1 MTIYSFINNM
11 VEEDNSNTQV
21 EEVAKSDSS
30 EVAKSDNEVEKSF
43 QESVKS
49 GFDTL
54 TEVVQSIAETQKA
67 TQETLSGLD
76 NRLKALETPTD
87 LPLTPKGTAASE
99 DVGAKVTVPDTYQS
113 NSVQAGLDDDR
124 SGDKKPSSDKGGLK
138 MQQKS
143 DDTELIE
150 KAEHTFSTET
160 PRPNAA
166 LETVDKSFK
175 DESLILKDARA
186 NGAEGLSQVARDIL
200 AGKYYMPSEDE
211 VGAY

>member
-21 EEVAKSDSS
+21 EEVSTSNV
-30 EVAKSDNEVEKSF
+30 EKSDNEVEKSF
-43 QESVKS
+43 QDTVKS

-87 LPLTPKGTAASE
+87 LPLSPKGTAASD

-124 SGDKKPSSDKGGLK
+124 SGDKKPASDKGGLK

-150 KAEHTFSTET
+150 KAQHTFTTET

-175 DESLILKDARA
+175 DESLILKDARSG
-186 NGAEGLSQVARDIL
+186 GAEGLSQVARNIL
-200 AGKYYMPSEDE
+200 AGKYYKPSEDE

>member
-1 MTIYSFINNM
+1 M
-11 VEEDNSNTQV
+11 VNEENSNEQV
-21 EEVAKSDSS
+21 EEVATA
-30 EVAKSDNEVEKSF
+30 EVAKSDNEVVEKSF

-54 TEVVQSIAETQKA
+54 TEVVQSIAETQKS
-67 TQETLSGLD
+67 TIDTLSDLD
-76 NRLKALETPTD
+76 NRLKAMETPTD
-87 LPLTPKGTAASE
+87 LPLSPKGTAASD

-124 SGDKKPSSDKGGLK
+124 SGDKKPASDKGGLK

-143 DDTELIE
+143 DDTDLIE
-150 KAEHTFSTET
+150 KSEHTFTTET

-175 DESLILKDARA
+175 DESMILKDARA
-186 NGAEGLSQVARDIL
+186 GGAEGLAEVARNIL
-200 AGKYYMPSEDE
+200 AGKYYTPSEDE

>member
-1 MTIYSFINNM
+1 M
-11 VEEDNSNTQV
+11 VNEDNSNEQI
-21 EEVAKSDSS
+21 EEVAK
-30 EVAKSDNEVEKSF
+30 ATSDNEIVEKSF

-67 TQETLSGLD
+67 TLD
-76 NRLKALETPTD
+76 SLGDLDTRLKAMETPTD
-87 LPLTPKGTAASE
+87 LPLSPKGTAASD

-124 SGDKKPSSDKGGLK
+124 SGDKKPASDKGGLK

-143 DDTELIE
+143 DTEIVE
-150 KAEHTFSTET
+150 KAEHTFTTET

-166 LETVDKSFK
+166 LEVVDKSFK
-175 DESLILKDARA
+175 DESMILKDARA
-186 NGAEGLSQVARDIL
+186 GGAEGLAQVARNIL
-200 AGKYYMPSEDE
+200 AGKYYTPSEDE

>member
-1 MTIYSFINNM
+1 M

-21 EEVAKSDSS
+21 EEVSTSNVEKT
-30 EVAKSDNEVEKSF
+30 DNEVEKSF
-43 QESVKS
+43 QDTVKS

-87 LPLTPKGTAASE
+87 LPLSPKGTAASD

-124 SGDKKPSSDKGGLK
+124 SGDKKPASDKGGLK

-150 KAEHTFSTET
+150 KAQHTFTTET

-166 LETVDKSFK
+166 LETVYKSFK

-186 NGAEGLSQVARDIL
+186 GGAEGLSQVARDIL
-200 AGKYYMPSEDE
+200 AGKYYKPSEDE

>member
-1 MTIYSFINNM
+1 M
-11 VEEDNSNTQV
+11 VNEDNSKEQV
-21 EEVAKSDSS
+21 EDVAK
-30 EVAKSDNEVEKSF
+30 ATSDNESVEKSF

-67 TQETLSGLD
+67 TLD
-76 NRLKALETPTD
+76 SLGDLDTRLKAMETPTD
-87 LPLTPKGTAASE
+87 LPLSPKGTAAS
-99 DVGAKVTVPDTYQS
+99 DDIGAKVTVPDPYQS

-143 DDTELIE
+143 DDTELVE
-150 KAEHTFSTET
+150 KSQHTFTTET

-166 LETVDKSFK
+166 LETVDKSIK
-175 DESLILKDARA
+175 DESMILKDARA
-186 NGAEGLSQVARDIL
+186 QGAEGLSQVARNIL
-200 AGKYYMPSEDE
+200 AGKYYKPSEDE
-211 VGAY
+211 IGAY

>member
-1 MTIYSFINNM
+1 M
-11 VEEDNSNTQV
+11 VNEENSKEQI
-21 EEVAKSDSS
+21 EVTKSNDSD
-30 EVAKSDNEVEKSF
+30 VLVEKSF

-54 TEVVQSIAETQKA
+54 TEVVQSIAETQKS
-67 TQETLSGLD
+67 TLDTLGGLD

-87 LPLTPKGTAASE
+87 LPLSPKGTVAGD

-124 SGDKKPSSDKGGLK
+124 SGDKQPSSDKGGLK

-143 DDTELIE
+143 DDTELVE
-150 KAEHTFSTET
+150 KAQHTFTTET

-166 LETVDKSFK
+166 IETVDKSLK
-175 DESLILKDARA
+175 DESFVLKDARA
-186 NGAEGLSQVARDIL
+186 QGAEGLSQVARNIL
-200 AGKYYMPSEDE
+200 AGKYYTPSDDE

>member
-1 MTIYSFINNM
+1 M
-11 VEEDNSNTQV
+11 VNEDNSNEQI
-21 EEVAKSDSS
+21 EEVAK
-30 EVAKSDNEVEKSF
+30 ATSDNEIVEKSF

-67 TQETLSGLD
+67 TLD
-76 NRLKALETPTD
+76 SLGDLDTRLKAMETPTD
-87 LPLTPKGTAASE
+87 LPLSPKGTAASD

-124 SGDKKPSSDKGGLK
+124 SGDKKPASDKGGLK

-143 DDTELIE
+143 DTEIVE
-150 KAEHTFSTET
+150 KAEHTFTTET

-166 LETVDKSFK
+166 LETVDKSFR
-175 DESLILKDARA
+175 DESMILKDARA
-186 NGAEGLSQVARDIL
+186 GGAEGLSNVARNIL
-200 AGKYYMPSEDE
+200 AGKYYTPSDDE